1 MNLILFGPPGA
12 GKGTQSRYLVKKLNG
27 FQISTGDM
35 LRDEIKNNSEIVS
48 VSEEVVKTLSDDLN
62 TSGVITLLH
71 NYASNGEIGK
81 LKGAANF
88 LGILT
93 EEMGEWCVDCD
104 MSFLED
110 LFLDFRK
117 LAIESKNFKNVDEL
131 RSKLASA
138 GVDVQIGKSNVV
150 LVPNATF
157 DLKKVDKIMS
167 FYVSNK
173 V

>member
-1 MNLILFGPPGA
+1 
-12 GKGTQSRYLVKKLNG
+12 
-27 FQISTGDM
+27 
-35 LRDEIKNNSEIVS
+35 
-48 VSEEVVKTLSDDLN
+48 
-62 TSGVITLLH
+62 
-71 NYASNGEIGK
+71 
-81 LKGAANF
+81 
-88 LGILT
+88 
-93 EEMGEWCVDCD
+93 MGEWCVDCD

-131 RSKLASA
+131 RSKLTSA

-173 V
+173 F